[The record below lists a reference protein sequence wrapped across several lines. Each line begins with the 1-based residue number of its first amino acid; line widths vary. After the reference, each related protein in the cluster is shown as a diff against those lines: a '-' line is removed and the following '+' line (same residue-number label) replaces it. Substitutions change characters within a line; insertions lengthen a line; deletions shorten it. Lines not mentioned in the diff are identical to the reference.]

1 MRAVTAQAA
10 LLALTAAAAS
20 CTRPLPLR
28 LVPRGGANDDGDGAA
43 VVEAA
48 PRDVVEA
55 PEEDRDGEVYL
66 DVHFDPLKA
75 LASAARALRRALASL
90 FGGGGSSGKSG
101 KSGASGSADA
111 PSAVE
116 AACPGA
122 LATAARAARRA
133 LATGRPVLVVAA
145 PPASAAAEELAAAV
159 KALGCLLYTSP
170 SPRDS

>member
-10 LLALTAAAAS
+10 LLALTAAAAR

-28 LVPRGGANDDGDGAA
+28 LVPRGGANDDGDEAA

-90 FGGGGSSGKSG
+90 FGLS
-101 KSGASGSADA
+101 
-111 PSAVE
+111 
-116 AACPGA
+116 
-122 LATAARAARRA
+122 LIHI
-133 LATGRPVLVVAA
+133 
-145 PPASAAAEELAAAV
+145 
-159 KALGCLLYTSP
+159 
-170 SPRDS
+170 